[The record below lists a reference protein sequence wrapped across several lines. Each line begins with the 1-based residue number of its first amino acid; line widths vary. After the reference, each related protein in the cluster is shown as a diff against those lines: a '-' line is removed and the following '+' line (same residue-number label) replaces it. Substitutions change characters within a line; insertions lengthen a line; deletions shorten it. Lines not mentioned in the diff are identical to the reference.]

1 MGPRLAQVYLVL
13 KTLPLPQC
21 LIVQEL
27 LLLRLSAAGQPFCSW
42 QEMSPLH
49 INPPELD
56 TFRLLVLEIDMAEEK
71 VEPCPRASPL

>member
-1 MGPRLAQVYLVL
+1 MGPWLAQVCLVL
-13 KTLPLPQC
+13 KTLSLPQC
-21 LIVQEL
+21 LIVQE
-27 LLLRLSAAGQPFCSW
+27 LLRLSAAGQPFCSW
-42 QEMSPLH
+42 REMSPLH